1 MSEIRVRSVGEI
13 ILTVE
18 KQKYSKKDMVP
29 VTLCAPQIPQEP
41 KWN

>member
-1 MSEIRVRSVGEI
+1 MSEIRARSFGGI

-29 VTLCAPQIPQEP
+29 LPLCAPQFPQELN
-41 KWN
+41 WN